1 MSHRCSISN
10 KCRQHGHRVSHAN
23 NKTKHVF
30 MANVHTKKF
39 WVAEEKRTVP
49 IKVSTKMMRTI
60 DKIGLEAALRKY
72 GLTLAEVR
80 RS

>member
-1 MSHRCSISN
+1 
-10 KCRQHGHRVSHAN
+10 
-23 NKTKHVF
+23 

-39 WVAEEKRTVP
+39 WVADEQKSVP

-60 DKIGLEAALRKY
+60 DKIGLDAAMRKF
-72 GLTLAEVR
+72 GVTLAEIR